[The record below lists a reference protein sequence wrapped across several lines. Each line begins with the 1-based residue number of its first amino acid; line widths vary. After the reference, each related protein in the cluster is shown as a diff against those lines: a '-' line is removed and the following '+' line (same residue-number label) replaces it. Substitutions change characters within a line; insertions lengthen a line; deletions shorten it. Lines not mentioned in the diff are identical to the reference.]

1 MEITNRKWLLLLAA
15 LTLVLGLVAAGCG
28 GNGDDGDAADDTGTE
43 EVPDDERA
51 AEQVITVA
59 WGAEPPS
66 LDPGLATDT
75 TSANI
80 LLNIMDPLV
89 TLEGEDLEPTPS
101 LAESWDVSEDG
112 TVYTFHLREDGRW
125 TNGDPVTANDFEWSW
140 KRVLDP
146 ETAADY
152 AYQLYGIEGAQ
163 EFNECEENCEQ
174 LRDQVGVRATDERT
188 LEVTLTSAQP
198 WFPQLVAHHVF
209 LAVHQPTVEQHGANW
224 TEAANIVTNGPFQLE
239 RWEHEANIDLVK
251 WDEWRNADEIA
262 LERINGRIIVDGTTA
277 VQAFEAGEVDYVNT
291 GIPPTEMGRLRETDD
306 FQQYPSLGTY
316 YYGFNVN
323 NVTDVHQRRAMSL
336 AINRQSIIDNIAQ
349 GGQLPA
355 AVFTPEGITG
365 YEEIAPDGSPWT
377 PPEGDMERAQEEM
390 EQAENPKMD
399 INLVHNN
406 APGHREIA
414 VAVQGMWRELGL
426 NVNISAQEWAQYL
439 ENIGPPPSQQV
450 DVFRLGWIFDYP
462 DAMNGLELWTSGS
475 GNNPTGFANEE
486 FDRLVEE
493 ARATPDDEER
503 YELYNQA
510 ETIMFGEEGEVPLI
524 PIYHYTTV
532 SLENAKVR
540 DTLNINAQTQVDFT
554 KVVVREAS

>member
-1 MEITNRKWLLLLAA
+1 MRKLRGRWLLLAA
-15 LTLVLGLVAAGCG
+15 LTLGLALVAAGCG
-28 GNGDDGDAADDTGTE
+28 GDDDDAATPAE
-43 EVPDDERA
+43 EVPEEERA

-89 TLEGEDLEPTPS
+89 KLEGDDLEPTPA

-112 TVYTFHLREDGRW
+112 ATYTFHLRDDGRW
-125 TNGDPVTANDFEWSW
+125 TNGDPVTAQDFEWAW

-152 AYQLYGIEGAQ
+152 AYQLYGLQGAQ
-163 EFNECEENCEQ
+163 EFNECEDNCEEA
-174 LRDQVGVRATDERT
+174 RDGVGVRAVDERT
-188 LEVTLTSAQP
+188 LEVTLSSAQP

-209 LAVHQPTVEQHGANW
+209 LPVHQPTVEEHGANW
-224 TEAANIVTNGPFQLE
+224 TEAENIVTNGPFLLE

-251 WDEWRNADEIA
+251 NPDWRNADEVT
-262 LERINGRIIVDGTTA
+262 LERVNGRIIVDGTTA
-277 VQAFEAGEVDYVNT
+277 VQAFEAGEVDYLNT
-291 GIPPTEMGRLRETDD
+291 GIPPNEMGRLRDTDD

-316 YYGFNVN
+316 YYGFNMN
-323 NVTDVHQRRAMSL
+323 NVTDVNQRRAMSL
-336 AINRQSIIDNIAQ
+336 AIDRQTIIDNIAQ

-355 AVFTPEGITG
+355 SVFTPEGIAG
-365 YEEIAPDGSPWT
+365 YDDIAPDSPWT
-377 PPEGDMERAQEEM
+377 PAEGDMERAQEEM
-390 EQAENPKMD
+390 EQAQNPKMN

-439 ENIGPPPSQQV
+439 ENIGPPPAQSV
-450 DVFRLGWIFDYP
+450 DVFRLGWIYDYP

-486 FDRLVEE
+486 FDRLIDE
-493 ARATPDDEER
+493 ARATPDDDER
-503 YELYNQA
+503 YSLYNQA
-510 ETIMFGEEGEVPLI
+510 ETLMFGEEGEVPLI

-532 SLENAKVR
+532 SLERDTIR
-540 DTLNINAQTQVDFT
+540 DTLQVNAQTQVDFT
-554 KVVVREAS
+554 KVVVRDAS